1 MKTYEA
7 ESLAKSFLIFFLLL
21 EVLLSINTWYEYGV
35 QKTALEEKIKDRMR
49 LCAYTIEC
57 EGMQTD
63 FVDRSKGK
71 EENLLYRNG
80 GSLYSY
86 FTVPKAEKHLMK
98 VIYPKQRYEAAVEKL
113 KNELIHKLLLYTLF
127 SAAVSFLF
135 ALYALMPLRRALRL
149 NEEFVKDIL
158 HDFNTPLSSMKINL
172 KLFRKEVGESAK
184 IARLENNIETML
196 SLQENLQTFLKGMQT
211 QTEVFDIAS
220 LIHERI
226 PYFEVLYPDII
237 YHTELSPLK
246 VQANRDAFVRIVDN
260 LLSNAGKYNKPDGQV
275 LVTMEG
281 TLLKIEDTG
290 KGIAHPQKVF
300 GRYYKEQERGIGIGL
315 HIVKKLCDEMRI
327 AVEISSRQGEGTIF
341 SLDLSRV
348 TV

>member
-113 KNELIHKLLLYTLF
+113 KNEFIHKLLLYTLF

-290 KGIAHPQKVF
+290 KGIAHPEKVF

>member
-7 ESLAKSFLIFFLLL
+7 ESLVKSFLIFFVLL
-21 EVLLSINTWYEYGV
+21 EVLLAINSWYEYGV
-35 QKTALEEKIKDRMR
+35 QKRVLEEKIKNRMR

-98 VIYPKQRYEAAVEKL
+98 VIYPKQHYEAAVKDLEKVL
-113 KNELIHKLLLYTLF
+113 RHKFFLYTLF
-127 SAAVSFLF
+127 SAAVSLLF
-135 ALYALMPLRRALRL
+135 SLYALMPLRRALRL

-172 KLFRKEVGESAK
+172 KLFRKEAGESEK

-220 LIHERI
+220 LINERV
-226 PYFEVLYPDII
+226 PYFEVLYPDIS
-237 YHTELSPLK
+237 YHTELSSLK
-246 VQANRDAFVRIVDN
+246 IRANRAAFVRIVDN

-275 LVTMEG
+275 MVTLERKH
-281 TLLKIEDTG
+281 LKIEDTG
-290 KGIAHPQKVF
+290 KGIAHPEKVF

-315 HIVKKLCDEMRI
+315 HIVKKLCDEMNI
-327 AVEISSRQGEGTIF
+327 TIEISSREGAGTTF
-341 SLDLSRV
+341 SLDLSKV
-348 TV
+348 IA

>member
-7 ESLAKSFLIFFLLL
+7 ESLVKSFLIFFLLL

-127 SAAVSFLF
+127 STAVSFLF

>member
-7 ESLAKSFLIFFLLL
+7 ESLVKSFLIFFLLL
-21 EVLLSINTWYEYGV
+21 EVLLAINTWYEYGV
-35 QKTALEEKIKDRMR
+35 QKTALEAKIKDRMR

-57 EGMQTD
+57 GGMQTD

-71 EENLLYRNG
+71 EENVLYRNG

-98 VIYPKQRYEAAVEKL
+98 VIYPKQRFEAAVKKL
-113 KNELIHKLLLYTLF
+113 EETLLHKFLLYTLF
-127 SAAVSFLF
+127 SAAVSLLF
-135 ALYALMPLRRALRL
+135 SLYALMPLRRALRL

-172 KLFRKEVGESAK
+172 KLFRKEVGESPK

-220 LIHERI
+220 LIDERI

-237 YHTELSPLK
+237 YHASLTPLK
-246 VQANRDAFVRIVDN
+246 IKANRDAFVRIVDN
-260 LLSNAGKYNKPDGQV
+260 LLSNAGKYNKPEGQV
-275 LVTMEG
+275 LVSIENS
-281 TLLKIEDTG
+281 LLKIEDTG
-290 KGIAHPQKVF
+290 KGIAHPEKVF

-315 HIVKKLCDEMRI
+315 HIVKKLCDEMHI
-327 AVEISSRQGEGTIF
+327 PVEISSRRGEGTTF

-348 TV
+348 IV